1 MTTSRLLFPSV
12 NKCPYRTNLEDILQD
27 ILRNATATVFLQLYI
42 TKFKFRLPALS
53 MTCDLWPVTSDL
65 QKTPAEKK
73 ATYSSRRGY
82 QFHRHFVPDSSH
94 SFGWSH
100 ICAVFVAVLNLW
112 YNTCVIAPL
121 WRNSLPRGS
130 TILDKIKW
138 NSKPPFPPSQGWSR
152 AKGKNAPFFHPW
164 FGEEGGLDFPFI
176 LSTIAILD
184 KIKWNNKPPSPPN
197 QGWSRAKGKNALFSH
212 PWFGGGGG
220 AVGFPFIL
228 SKIVGCFSFFSR

>member
-27 ILRNATATVFLQLYI
+27 ILRNSTATVFLQLYI

-53 MTCDLWPVTSDL
+53 MTCDLSPVTSDL

-100 ICAVFVAVLNLW
+100 NCAVFVAVLNL
-112 YNTCVIAPL
+112 
-121 WRNSLPRGS
+121 
-130 TILDKIKW
+130 
-138 NSKPPFPPSQGWSR
+138 
-152 AKGKNAPFFHPW
+152 
-164 FGEEGGLDFPFI
+164 
-176 LSTIAILD
+176 
-184 KIKWNNKPPSPPN
+184 
-197 QGWSRAKGKNALFSH
+197 
-212 PWFGGGGG
+212 
-220 AVGFPFIL
+220 
-228 SKIVGCFSFFSR
+228 